1 MIAAE
6 LIRRATEAGIKM
18 AVGPDGRLLLRAE
31 RQPPAD
37 LLADLAAHKGELLVE
52 LAAAND
58 LLSSS
63 VWLARVERLL
73 GARPAVLQEGGHL
86 ELHDLIELAGTDAAM
101 VADTI
106 RRSPAWIN
114 RPQRAEQAVERF
126 IVEEEVEPQRTVHTA
141 ATASPAW
148 READAAYT
156 NHLMSCHAC
165 HAATGRHCEVGADL
179 RQRYRDTPTD

>member
-63 VWLARVERLL
+63 VSSAPGLPYCRK
-73 GARPAVLQEGGHL
+73 
-86 ELHDLIELAGTDAAM
+86 AGT
-101 VADTI
+101 
-106 RRSPAWIN
+106 W
-114 RPQRAEQAVERF
+114 
-126 IVEEEVEPQRTVHTA
+126 
-141 ATASPAW
+141 
-148 READAAYT
+148 
-156 NHLMSCHAC
+156 SC
-165 HAATGRHCEVGADL
+165 T
-179 RQRYRDTPTD
+179 T